1 MKNAV
6 IVSACRTPMGNMLGS
21 LGKLSASQLGAV
33 VVKEAVKRAGIKPE
47 IIDEVI
53 MGHVIQGGC
62 HQSTARQAMIYAG
75 LPSSIPAFTVNKV
88 CGSGMKAIMLATQA
102 IKVGDG
108 DVYVC
113 GGHESMTNAPY
124 YLKKARTG
132 YRLFHGELLDM
143 MVTDGL
149 WDIFND
155 FHMGN
160 TAELVSSECN
170 VSREDQDAFAA
181 NSQRK
186 AAEAAEKGYFEDE
199 ITPVEIP
206 QRKGDPIIFD
216 KDESIRAG
224 TTAEKLARLKP
235 AFKKDGGTV
244 TAGNA
249 SSISDGASAVV
260 VMSEDKANELGIKPM
275 ARIAAYA
282 EGFREPEWVM
292 MAPVIAFRKL
302 AEKLGVEANSWPI
315 YEINEAFS
323 AASVAI
329 IRELGIDESTV
340 NMHGGAVALGHPI
353 GATGA
358 RLVTTLL
365 YAMKRYG
372 HKSGAAG
379 LCLGGGGAVAIA
391 LEAI

>member
-6 IVSACRTPMGNMLGS
+6 IVSACRTPMGNMLGA
-21 LGKLSASQLGAV
+21 LAPFTAAQLGSF
-33 VVKEAVKRAGIKPE
+33 VVKEAVKRAGIEPE

-75 LPSSIPAFTVNKV
+75 LPASIPAFTVNKV
-88 CGSGMKAIMLATQA
+88 CGSGMKAIMLAAQA

-113 GGHESMTNAPY
+113 GGHESMSNAPY
-124 YLKKARTG
+124 YLNKARSG

-160 TAELVSSECN
+160 TAELVSSELG
-170 VSREDQDAFAA
+170 VSREDQDTFAA
-181 NSQRK
+181 GSQRK
-186 AAEAAEKGYFEDE
+186 AAEASEKGYFEDE
-199 ITPVEIP
+199 IVAIEIP
-206 QRKGDPIIFD
+206 QRKGNPVIFD
-216 KDESIRAG
+216 KDESIRPG
-224 TTAEKLARLKP
+224 TTAEKLAKLKP

-260 VMSEDKANELGIKPM
+260 VMSEDKAKELGVKPM
-275 ARIAAYA
+275 ARIAGYA

-302 AEKLGVEANSWPI
+302 AEKMGVAVDSWPI

-323 AASVAI
+323 AASIAI
-329 IRELGIDESTV
+329 IRELGLDESKV
-340 NMHGGAVALGHPI
+340 NLHGGAVALGHPI
-353 GATGA
+353 GATGC

-379 LCLGGGGAVAIA
+379 LCLGGGGSVAIA
-391 LEAI
+391 LEAM

>member
-6 IVSACRTPMGNMLGS
+6 IVSACRTPMGNMLDG
-21 LGKLSASQLGAV
+21 LAQFRASQLGGFV
-33 VVKEAVKRAGIKPE
+33 IKEAVRRAGIEPDV
-47 IIDEVI
+47 IDEVI

-62 HQSTARQAMIYAG
+62 HQSTARQAMLYAG
-75 LPSSIPAFTVNKV
+75 LPDSIPAFTVNKV
-88 CGSGMKAIMLATQA
+88 CGSSMKAIMLAAQA
-102 IKVGDG
+102 IKAGDG

-124 YLKKARTG
+124 YLDQARSG
-132 YRLFHGELLDM
+132 YRLFHAELLDM

-160 TAELVSSECN
+160 TAELVSSELN
-170 VSREDQDAFAA
+170 VTREDQDAFAA
-181 NSQRK
+181 GSQQK
-186 AAEAAEKGYFEDE
+186 ATEAAEKGYFEDE
-199 ITPVEIP
+199 IVAIEVP
-206 QRKGDPIIFD
+206 QRKSNPIVFD
-216 KDESIRAG
+216 RDESIRPG

-235 AFKKDGGTV
+235 AFKKKDGTV

-249 SSISDGASAVV
+249 SSISDGAAAVV
-260 VMSEDKANELGIKPM
+260 VMSEDKAKELGVKPM
-275 ARIAAYA
+275 ARIAGYA

-292 MAPVIAFRKL
+292 MAPVIAFRRL
-302 AEKLGVEANSWPI
+302 AEKLGVAVDSWPI

-329 IRELGIDESTV
+329 IRELGLDESKV
-340 NMHGGAVALGHPI
+340 NVHGGAVALGHPI

-372 HKSGAAG
+372 HKSGVAG
-379 LCLGGGGAVAIA
+379 LCLGGGGSVAIA
-391 LEAI
+391 FEAM